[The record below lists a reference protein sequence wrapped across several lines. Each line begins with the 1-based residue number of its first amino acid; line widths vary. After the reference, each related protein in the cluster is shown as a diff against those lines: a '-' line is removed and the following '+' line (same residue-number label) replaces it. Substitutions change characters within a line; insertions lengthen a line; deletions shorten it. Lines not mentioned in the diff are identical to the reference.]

1 MTNDELLTIAHAIII
16 RCKSEGKECPEIE
29 RAVNT
34 INHLL
39 ETKQADYIGFTYA
52 VLAAEMQ
59 DFERWEKKK

>member
-34 INHLL
+34 INAVS
-39 ETKQADYIGFTYA
+39 EAQDIDFAFN
-52 VLAAEMQ
+52 VLAAEIE
-59 DFERWEKKK
+59 DFEYWEKKK